1 MSGLYTLGFNLPN
14 FTPPANN
21 KVTAEYLNDL
31 QCTEIMTKV
40 GNLSLSRFKWSG
52 LPSTCNERALEAT
65 LFFYGKALF
74 FNDEDLGYCHTAV
87 ELPGPFNI
95 YYESI
100 ERYAYSFEY
109 HKKYTIDNSVII
121 SANKL
126 RSPDW
131 LILYNYCPKL
141 TNALRSIDVHTE
153 TLKRPFL
160 IACDEQN
167 KKSVQMALKGIKDN
181 EYAIVGRKFSTA
193 SQFDVL
199 NFNNNCYIDQM
210 WANVK
215 NYYAQMFDS
224 LGIRNNFT
232 SKRERSI
239 VSEVEGTDNP
249 VRHILESEL
258 YMRQQACKEIN
269 EMFGLNVTV
278 EANQLEAFEDEW
290 IERELA
296 GMGQNIYENQ
306 MEGSED

>member
-1 MSGLYTLGFNLPN
+1 MGVYTLGFNLPD
-14 FTPPANN
+14 FLPPANN

-31 QCTEIMTKV
+31 QCTEIMNKV
-40 GNLSLSRFKWSG
+40 GNLALTRFRWNN
-52 LPSTCNERALEAT
+52 LPPTCNERALEAT

-74 FNDEDLGYCHTAV
+74 FQDPDLGYLHTAV

-100 ERYAYSFEY
+100 ERYAYSFQYYRKCTEN
-109 HKKYTIDNSVII
+109 NSVII

-126 RSPDW
+126 RTEDW
-131 LILYNYCPKL
+131 LILYNYCPKI

-160 IACDEQN
+160 IACDEN
-167 KKSVQMALKGIKDN
+167 TKKSVQAALRSIKDN
-181 EYAIVGRKFSTA
+181 EYAVVGRKFSTS

-232 SKRERSI
+232 SKRERTI
-239 VSEVEGTDNP
+239 TSEVEGTDNP

-258 YMRQQACKEIN
+258 YMRQQACEQIN
-269 EMFGLNVTV
+269 EMFGLDISV
-278 EANQLEAFEDEW
+278 EANQLEAFEDEY

-296 GMGQNIYENQ
+296 GMGQQMKTDYEN
-306 MEGSED
+306 GGED

>member
-1 MSGLYTLGFNLPN
+1 MQGLYTLGFNLPN
-14 FTPPANN
+14 FMPPANN
-21 KVTAEYLNDL
+21 KHTAEYLNDL
-31 QCTEIMTKV
+31 QCTEIMNRV
-40 GNLSLSRFKWSG
+40 GNLALSRFKWIN
-52 LPSTCNERALEAT
+52 LPDTCDERVLEAT

-74 FNDEDLGYCHTAV
+74 FEDPDMGFLHTPV
-87 ELPGPFNI
+87 ELPGPFNV

-100 ERYAYSFEY
+100 RRYAYSFEY
-109 HKKYTIDNSVII
+109 HKEYTIDNSVII

-126 RSPDW
+126 RTADW

-160 IACDEQN
+160 IACDEQS
-167 KKSVQMALKGIKDN
+167 KKSVQEALRRIKDN
-181 EYAIVGRKFSTA
+181 EYAVVGRKFSTS

-199 NFNNNCYIDQM
+199 NFNTQCYIDQM

-249 VRHILESEL
+249 VRHVLEAGL
-258 YMRQQACKEIN
+258 YMREQACERIN
-269 EMFGLNVTV
+269 EMFGLNISV
-278 EANQLEAFEDEW
+278 EANQLEDFNDEY
-290 IERELA
+290 IERQF
-296 GMGQNIYENQ
+296 MGTSQPFNES
-306 MEGSED
+306 EGEE